1 MILTTTPAAGLKGF
15 EIIDTTAP
23 MVAPPRLL
31 PGGILGW
38 IAENPG
44 AALALFALA
53 LFFMSQNRPA
63 RTSKEA
69 DNDD

>member
-1 MILTTTPAAGLKGF
+1 
-15 EIIDTTAP
+15 